1 MIGVNKSL
9 ESVRDWLGD
18 YMGKEIQIGS
28 AVGKLNTFIIE
39 PYLMHDLKE
48 EFYTCIY
55 ATRQGNTVLFHPE
68 GGVEVGDI
76 DTKAHSVNVDIE
88 STLTIEQAK
97 EIVATAPENTQQ

>member
-1 MIGVNKSL
+1 
-9 ESVRDWLGD
+9 
-18 YMGKEIQIGS
+18 MGKEIQIGS

-76 DTKAHSVNVDIE
+76 DTKAYSVNVDIE